1 MTPYPDSTPFGCG
14 RPGPERS
21 VTHRLAADPPQ
32 ALSLDQVWALLALRT
47 STPSRPGSSSVSG
60 QQAWRRRLRRVAT
73 GTPSPRDVRP
83 GMNAPKRLRQGGRQV
98 AP

>member
-32 ALSLDQVWALLALRT
+32 ALSLDQVWALFALRT
-47 STPSRPGSSSVSG
+47 STPSRPGSSSVWSTG
-60 QQAWRRRLRRVAT
+60 LAT
-73 GTPSPRDVRP
+73 E
-83 GMNAPKRLRQGGRQV
+83 APKGGDRDAV
-98 AP
+98 PA